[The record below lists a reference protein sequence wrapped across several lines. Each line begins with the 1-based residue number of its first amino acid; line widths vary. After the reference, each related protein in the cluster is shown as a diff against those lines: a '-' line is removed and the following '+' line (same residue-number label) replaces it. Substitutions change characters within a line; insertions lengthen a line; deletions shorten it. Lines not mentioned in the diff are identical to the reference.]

1 MRPILAI
8 LLAGLCST
16 LVAAEVKPVPSPVA
30 DLLTSGQTHL
40 RLGRAAEAESD
51 FRAALD
57 LQPGLRVA
65 HLGIAQC
72 EAAREDWQKASRS
85 AAAGIELTT
94 ADAAQLAF
102 LASVAE
108 RAGDWRLATLA
119 AQHGILRF
127 PDDDRLRRTELAV
140 LVHAGRAEDARQ
152 ALLALLARSPGDA
165 GLWRHLAWAAQESGR
180 GDESIAALEAAVL
193 LQPEDVLV
201 RQHLAGAQLAGGLP
215 QAAART
221 VLPLMDPVPVTDD
234 ALLMLGCRAVAEAGD
249 PALARRWLS
258 AVPEAARSR
267 AQRLLAAR
275 LAVQAGDDAAATA
288 VLDALVAAG
297 ESEASV
303 LVWAAA
309 MAERT
314 GQTARAEMLYLRA
327 AQGTGPAAV
336 TAELRLVALFIRLG
350 RRDEAG
356 QTLSGYLLRHPDDH
370 QAQALR
376 AQLAPA
382 P

>member
-1 MRPILAI
+1 MRAIVTI
-8 LLAGLCST
+8 LLAVLCGT
-16 LVAAEVKPVPSPVA
+16 LGAAEVKPVA
-30 DLLTSGQTHL
+30 ELLASGQAHL
-40 RLGRAAEAESD
+40 RLGQSAAAETD

-57 LQPGLRVA
+57 LQPGLRAA

-72 EAAREDWQKASRS
+72 EAAREDWLAASRS
-85 AAAGIELTT
+85 AAAGIEMTS

-152 ALLALLARSPGDA
+152 ALLALLSRTPGDA

-180 GDESIAALEAAVL
+180 GDESIAALEAALL
-193 LQPEDVLV
+193 LQPGDVPL
-201 RQHLAGAQLAGGLP
+201 RRHLAAAQLASGLP

-221 VLPLMDPVPVTDD
+221 VLPLMDPLPVADD
-234 ALLMLGCRAVAEAGD
+234 DLVVLGCRATAEAGD
-249 PALARRWLS
+249 PAQARRWLA
-258 AVPEAARSR
+258 AVPEASRSR
-267 AQRLLAAR
+267 TQRLLAAR
-275 LAVQAGDDAAATA
+275 LAVQAGDDPAAMAA
-288 VLDALVAAG
+288 VDALVAAG
-297 ESEASV
+297 DNDASV

-309 MAERT
+309 LAERSA
-314 GQTARAEMLYLRA
+314 QTARAEMLYLRA
-327 AQGTGPAAV
+327 AQATGQAAA
-336 TAELRLVALFIRLG
+336 TAELRLVALYIRLG

-356 QTLSGYLLRHPDDH
+356 QTLSGYLLRHPGDH
-370 QAQALR
+370 QALALR
-376 AQLAPA
+376 AHLMSVR
-382 P
+382 